1 MRPISRFALR
11 TRLRS
16 FPGVPLRATGWTL
29 STLLAL
35 SVPLAGAGLGSGCA
49 FNAEETKP
57 ITYSLTAK
65 QNYEKGMA
73 SLKDES
79 YPEALRYFQFVKSKF
94 PFSKYAVMAELAI
107 ADTYFARATYTEAAE
122 SYKSFVRLHPTHDK
136 VANGYA
142 NFKVAECYYKDMPED
157 VFILPPSYEKDQS
170 AVGDA
175 LREVDDFL
183 KRYPDSPYVKDGQK
197 VKREVLG
204 HLVDYEVYVARFYLE
219 HDHPKAAAR
228 RLEAAIEQFPG
239 SGREPGLLFT
249 LGQTYLS
256 LKDPSRARE
265 AFARV
270 VEEFK
275 ATDEA
280 RRSALYLDFIQQH
293 YGSQA
298 PQTQPQATTGTTASP
313 G

>member
-1 MRPISRFALR
+1 MRPISRFA
-11 TRLRS
+11 S
-16 FPGVPLRATGWTL
+16 CWTL
-29 STLLAL
+29 TAL
-35 SVPLAGAGLGSGCA
+35 LAGAGVGCG
-49 FNAEETKP
+49 FNADETKP

-73 SLKDES
+73 ALKDES
-79 YPEALRYFQFVKSKF
+79 FPEALRYFQFVKSKF

-122 SYKSFVRLHPTHDK
+122 AYKSFIRLHPTHEK
-136 VANGYA
+136 VENGYA
-142 NFKVAECYYKDMPED
+142 HYKVAESYYKDMPDD
-157 VFILPPSYEKDQS
+157 VFILPPSYEKDQA

-175 LREVDDFL
+175 LREVDEFL

-204 HLVDYEVYVARFYLE
+204 RLVDHEVYVARFYLD

-228 RLEAAIEQFPG
+228 RLEAAVSQYPG
-239 SGREPGLLFT
+239 SGREPGLLFA

-256 LKDPSRARE
+256 LKDVPRAKE
-265 AFARV
+265 AFSRV
-270 VEEFK
+270 VEEYK
-275 ATDEA
+275 ETDEA
-280 RRSALYLDFIQQH
+280 RRSGLYLDFIRER
-293 YGSQA
+293 YGALPAA
-298 PQTQPQATTGTTASP
+298 PAPANATTTVSP